1 MKTATGRPGQ
11 RPWLHRF
18 RHKRIQKFSRGFGTE
33 QARAYRIV
41 FYKSC
46 QCADA
51 NQVIINQLLRHSDH
65 ENKMG
70 AHSVVA
76 KGNASATTSDPK
88 NDFIDQISAGM
99 GKDNAVFDYA
109 GMRPLARE
117 NLFEKFLRLI
127 GLPVF
132 SQQLDDLAQCIR
144 RFSGAQS
151 QDHLLFI
158 EKINQRDSHWRQRDL
173 LDYPAKH
180 SYPVNLIAV
189 ATEKIPAGSNEEATV
204 SLQRSIYDPGYVNAM
219 SHFYRGEMGRI
230 MVWRQ
235 RLDITTNWAI
245 TSSTAIITIAFTTRE
260 VPHIIFFFN
269 LAIVWAMLWIEA
281 RRYRFYDA
289 FRARVRM
296 LEAHFLVPMVMEN
309 REMLHGEWK
318 KLVCEDLILPCFKI
332 SKLEA
337 VGRRLKRNY
346 IFIFI
351 LIMIA
356 WVTKIFLH
364 ASAPIEG
371 PRSFY
376 HALRIGHIPSWLVAF
391 IFIGTLVCVIAITI
405 YVSRKSTGE
414 ISEFGTH
421 RSLWRI

>member
-1 MKTATGRPGQ
+1 V
-11 RPWLHRF
+11 RF
-18 RHKRIQKFSRGFGTE
+18 
-33 QARAYRIV
+33 
-41 FYKSC
+41 
-46 QCADA
+46 
-51 NQVIINQLLRHSDH
+51 
-65 ENKMG
+65 
-70 AHSVVA
+70 
-76 KGNASATTSDPK
+76 
-88 NDFIDQISAGM
+88 
-99 GKDNAVFDYA
+99 
-109 GMRPLARE
+109 
-117 NLFEKFLRLI
+117 I
-127 GLPVF
+127 GL
-132 SQQLDDLAQCIR
+132 
-144 RFSGAQS
+144 SGQT
-151 QDHLLFI
+151 
-158 EKINQRDSHWRQRDL
+158 
-173 LDYPAKH
+173 

-189 ATEKIPAGSNEEATV
+189 ATEKIPSESNEETTV

-245 TSSTAIITIAFTTRE
+245 TSSTAIITIAFSTRG

-309 REMLHGEWK
+309 REMLQGEWK

-346 IFIFI
+346 VFIFI

-364 ASAPIEG
+364 ASEPIDDL
-371 PRSFY
+371 PSFY
-376 HALRIGHIPSWLVAF
+376 HALHIGHIPSWLVAF
-391 IFIGTLVCVIAITI
+391 VFVSTLASVIAITI
-405 YVSRKSTGE
+405 YVSQKSSGE